1 MSFNAY
7 YILIFLSGV
16 VIISYMFDLLARGT
30 KIPSAVMLLAT
41 GIGLQFVCKY
51 FNVPLPPMD
60 RYLQLFGII
69 GLILIVLEGTL
80 DLELRR
86 DKVPMILKS
95 LATALFTLFTSSFA
109 IAFLI
114 HWWINVPFQSC
125 LVNAIPMA
133 ITSSAI
139 AIPSVA
145 SLHKSKSEFIVYEVT
160 FSDILG
166 IMMFDF
172 AIANTHVDSN
182 AFLNFGRD
190 LGLIIA
196 ISLVC
201 CVLFIFFM
209 ERIQHH
215 IKFFL
220 IISLLVLVYS
230 IGKTMNLS
238 SLILILVFGI
248 AINNHKLYIRGKLT
262 KFLRVEKIQSE
273 LEQLKMITGE
283 SAFLI
288 RTFFFIIF
296 GYSIH
301 LDVLM
306 NTNVVLIGAC
316 IIGIIL
322 IVRLVYL
329 PFISRSNLF
338 PAAFIAPRGL
348 VTILLFYNIPPQFA
362 IPEFGAGI
370 LFFVVLSSLIIMM
383 MALLVNYTPK
393 NIAEIIEEQL

>member
-7 YILIFLSGV
+7 YILIFLSAV
-16 VIISYMFDLLARGT
+16 VIISYLFDLLARGT
-30 KIPSAVMLLAT
+30 KIPSAVMLLGT
-41 GIGLQFVCKY
+41 GIGLQFICKY
-51 FNVPLPPMD
+51 LNIPLPPMD

-80 DLELRR
+80 DLELSRE
-86 DKVPMILKS
+86 KIPMILKS
-95 LATALFTLFTSSFA
+95 LATALFTLLSSSFA

-114 HWWINVPFQSC
+114 HYWLSVPFQSC

-172 AIANTHVDSN
+172 VIANKHLDGS
-182 AFLNFGRD
+182 ALLNFGRD
-190 LGLIIA
+190 VGLIIG
-196 ISLVC
+196 ISIVC
-201 CVLFIFFM
+201 CVLFIYFM

-238 SLILILVFGI
+238 ALILILVFGI

-262 KFLRVEKIQSE
+262 KFLRVDKIQSE

-306 NTNVVLIGAC
+306 NINVALIGAC

-322 IVRLVYL
+322 LIRLFYL

-348 VTILLFYNIPPQFA
+348 VTILLFYNIPAQFA
-362 IPEFGAGI
+362 IPDFGEGI
-370 LFFVVLSSLIIMM
+370 LFFVVLVSLLIMM
-383 MALLVNYTPK
+383 LALIGSSNKAVDVLT
-393 NIAEIIEEQL
+393 EEQL

>member
-16 VIISYMFDLLARGT
+16 VIISYVFDLLAGKTR
-30 KIPSAVMLLAT
+30 IPSTIMLLAT
-41 GIGLQFVCKY
+41 GIALQFVCKY
-51 FNVPLPPMD
+51 FGIALPPMD

-80 DLELRR
+80 DLELSRE
-86 DKVPMILKS
+86 KVPMILKS

-109 IAFLI
+109 IAYLI
-114 HWWINVPFQSC
+114 HWWLNVPLQSC

-145 SLHKSKSEFIVYEVT
+145 WLHKSKSEFIVYEVT

-172 AIANTHVDSN
+172 AIANTQLDST

-190 LGLIIA
+190 LGVIIA
-196 ISLVC
+196 ISIVC
-201 CVLFIFFM
+201 CVLFIFFI

-238 SLILILVFGI
+238 ALILILVFGI
-248 AINNHKLYIRGKLT
+248 AINNHRLYIRGKLM

-273 LEQLKMITGE
+273 LLQLKMITGE

-306 NTNVVLIGAC
+306 NVNVLLIGAC
-316 IIGIIL
+316 IMAIIL
-322 IVRLVYL
+322 VVRLFYL

-348 VTILLFYNIPPQFA
+348 VTILLFYNIPAQFA
-362 IPEFGAGI
+362 IPEFGADI
-370 LFFVVLSSLIIMM
+370 LFFVVLVSLLIMM
-383 MALLVNYTPK
+383 LALIGSK
-393 NIAEIIEEQL
+393 NRVIDAVIEESL